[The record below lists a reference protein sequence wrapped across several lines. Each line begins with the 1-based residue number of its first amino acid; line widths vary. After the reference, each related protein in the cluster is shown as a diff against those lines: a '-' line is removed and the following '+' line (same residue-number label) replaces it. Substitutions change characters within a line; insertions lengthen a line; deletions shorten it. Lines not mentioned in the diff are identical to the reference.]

1 MTIKAS
7 LRVDNSACEV
17 GCGFGPYDND
27 KNKIKNK
34 KIPNQLEYQSR
45 NKLLKYGKFD
55 HLITYL
61 DRKSVV

>member
-7 LRVDNSACEV
+7 LRVDNWACEV

-34 KIPNQLEYQSR
+34 KIPNKLE
-45 NKLLKYGKFD
+45 
-55 HLITYL
+55 
-61 DRKSVV
+61 